1 MLFSIR
7 RRHGP
12 VLVRTRWTSWTCF
25 ETNPYDP
32 MRRVDKMRSLI
43 DAFRQEM
50 PDSFAMAN
58 KGLYGRGYNLPSTAG
73 G

>member
-1 MLFSIR
+1 
-7 RRHGP
+7 
-12 VLVRTRWTSWTCF
+12 
-25 ETNPYDP
+25 

-43 DAFRQEM
+43 DAFPQEM